1 MSSTCVVFVSD
12 FNYLHKFVKTALT
25 LRHEGRYEGD
35 ICLIVGDDLK
45 DHPVFQEQIFQYL
58 RIQVQHFP
66 NFVIPDETLHTM
78 ATLDRP
84 EHWFPKR
91 FQYHKFHLF
100 NPFFKQWR
108 RIFYMD
114 CGITIFG
121 PIQPILEC
129 WQENKVL
136 AHSDA
141 YPTYEWKLHNQFV
154 GLSPYIDQLRERYNL
169 SVDYPQTTILLFDSN
184 LIQETTEKELYQLM
198 LQYPNS
204 LSNDQGI
211 LALYFTNIR
220 PLWKQIPTGNE
231 YINFYDYMNR
241 GDGKP
246 YIMLKMV

>member
-1 MSSTCVVFVSD
+1 MVSTCVVFVTD

-25 LRHEGRYEGD
+25 LRHEGRYDGD

-45 DHPVFQEQIFQYL
+45 DHPVFQEPVFQYL

-66 NFVIPDETLHTM
+66 NFVIPEETLKTM
-78 ATLDRP
+78 ATLDRA

-100 NPFFKQWR
+100 NTFFKQWR

-121 PIQPILEC
+121 PIQPILDC
-129 WQENKVL
+129 WKEKTVL

-154 GLSPYIDQLRERYNL
+154 AKTPYIDQLRERYDL
-169 SVDYPQTTILLFDSN
+169 SVDYPQTTILLFDSD
-184 LIQETTEKELYQLM
+184 LIQPTMEQELYQLM

-204 LSNDQGI
+204 VSNDQGI
-211 LALYFTNIR
+211 IALYFTNIR

-231 YINFYDYMNR
+231 TTNYYDYMNR
-241 GDGKP
+241 NNGKP
-246 YIMLKMV
+246 YIMLKSC